1 MKLKLIITSILFF
14 ASIDLFACSC
24 GGGESM
30 EEEINRSD
38 IIFVG
43 RVISRKVKTYTTDEK
58 LESGEYFKYKYFE
71 FTILVSEQFKGE
83 QRKVIKI
90 ATAKEGATCGMRF
103 KLFKKYVVYGF
114 AHERYGYFTDRCTRN
129 LKKSNRKYEKHYFTD
144 ELKDLRKLTAKT

>member
-1 MKLKLIITSILFF
+1 MKLELLIISILFF

-24 GGGESM
+24 GGGEVM

-38 IIFVG
+38 IVFVG

-58 LESGEYFKYKYFE
+58 LESGEYYKYNYFE

-90 ATAKEGATCGMRF
+90 ATPIETGCGMRF